1 MEKEITINKYIN
13 GELTGS
19 ALSQFEALLKED
31 KALAEEVQF
40 HKEVDKTLAI
50 HEEVESNENLKSLLK
65 DLGKT
70 HIQNKPLERVDS
82 STQTKEAEI
91 IANPEIFPENEPKI
105 KNLNRYA
112 WLAAAAALLL
122 FLFVP
127 NMLKKSN
134 PDLADHHFKL
144 YQLNDTEMGNGNM
157 DQLYKKAKANY
168 ADGQFKEA
176 NVLFREYDQAKPNV
190 PKVWLAIGSAEFKLN
205 ELDAALLSFQ
215 KVIEM
220 KDSEVYHPQ
229 AYWYLAL
236 CYLKKD
242 EAQQAIHQLKKIKE
256 GQDFY
261 SEAKRLL
268 KKLQ

>member
-13 GELTGS
+13 GELTGL

-40 HKEVDKTLAI
+40 HKEVDKALAI

-70 HIQNKPLERVDS
+70 HIQDKPMERVDS
-82 STQTKEAEI
+82 STQKREAEI
-91 IANPEIFPENEPKI
+91 IANPEIFPENEPKV
-105 KNLNRYA
+105 KFLKRYA

-122 FLFVP
+122 FLP

-134 PDLADHHFKL
+134 PELADHHFNL
-144 YQLNDTEMGNGNM
+144 FQLNDTEMGNGNI

-205 ELDAALLSFQ
+205 DLDAALRSFQ
-215 KVIEM
+215 KVLNMNE
-220 KDSEVYHPQ
+220 SEAYHPQ
-229 AYWYLAL
+229 VHWFLAL

-242 EAQQAIHQLKKIKE
+242 EPEKAISHLNGIKE
-256 GQDFY
+256 GQDY
-261 SEAKRLL
+261 YLKA
-268 KKLQ
+268 KKLIKKLL